1 MNFYFLA
8 DLLCCSVAILNT
20 KRPHNWQL
28 CSFDSLDIDI
38 NIFEATVRF
47 PWLSMTGYKNA
58 REQAYL

>member
-1 MNFYFLA
+1 MNFYFWA
-8 DLLCCSVAILNT
+8 DLLCRSVAILNT
-20 KRPHNWQL
+20 HNWQL

-47 PWLSMTGYKNA
+47 PLLSMTGYKDA